1 MGPVAAEVMA
11 GMTEDTAVTV
21 VVIEATGV
29 TAEMAQVRNTIFLFV
44 VQSDEKV
51 CYYLVIFIDRREDF
65 NRYPDKGSSSSPPAD
80 PPGELHRF

>member
-29 TAEMAQVRNTIFLFV
+29 TAEMAQVRNTIFLF
-44 VQSDEKV
+44 
-51 CYYLVIFIDRREDF
+51 YYLVIFIDRREDF
-65 NRYPDKGSSSSPPAD
+65 NRYPDKSSSSSPPAD